1 MNSHPSQPVS
11 QIEPPSIGTL
21 APRIPRIRLDMDA
34 IPDMMAAKLATSLLG
49 HVLFLKNQV
58 PFPVLQLARLPNGKS
73 NARATKLKRDLIDS
87 YDTLSSHL
95 DTTFTALSTAFA
107 RCSRSSASDP
117 SIPQTLRSQAFMAI
131 IVGPSIGTAKSKV
144 MFAVDG
150 LEAKIWGLRDDLP
163 RTVVRDE
170 GDSDCSDEAED
181 SDPEEAEDESCEPED
196 FDCPSEPEDSD
207 AEGDNS
213 DVASSRSS
221 TSSRRSSPT
230 PPPSTPSERIHVS
243 KSISSSV
250 QDHASQQ
257 QKIRT
262 ADQLLSRTLAIA
274 DAEGR
279 GMATE
284 LAPTQTHILL
294 RAPRRFSHP
303 AWIPRPNF
311 TKSLEHT
318 LNDFLEET
326 QVFVN
331 TLESEA
337 KPKLQRIQKQKIEG
351 VWVTGRTSSDLL
363 TPESISSQRE
373 SESEDHDEEDEMIWW
388 SWDGKMVGFS
398 SW

>member
-1 MNSHPSQPVS
+1 
-11 QIEPPSIGTL
+11 
-21 APRIPRIRLDMDA
+21 
-34 IPDMMAAKLATSLLG
+34 
-49 HVLFLKNQV
+49 
-58 PFPVLQLARLPNGKS
+58 
-73 NARATKLKRDLIDS
+73 
-87 YDTLSSHL
+87 
-95 DTTFTALSTAFA
+95 
-107 RCSRSSASDP
+107 
-117 SIPQTLRSQAFMAI
+117 MAI

-284 LAPTQTHILL
+284 LGELYCG
-294 RAPRRFSHP
+294 SYC
-303 AWIPRPNF
+303 
-311 TKSLEHT
+311 S
-318 LNDFLEET
+318 FLCV
-326 QVFVN
+326 QVFI
-331 TLESEA
+331 A
-337 KPKLQRIQKQKIEG
+337 IFQHPPK
-351 VWVTGRTSSDLL
+351 RTSSYA
-363 TPESISSQRE
+363 P
-373 SESEDHDEEDEMIWW
+373 HDVSPTQPGYLVQTLRNLWNIH
-388 SWDGKMVGFS
+388 
-398 SW
+398 